1 MRISSLFIV
10 FQGASVFMPTFAAYT
25 TSHTDSHEKEFIC
38 NNRIIGAEE
47 FSKPPQERITELMV
61 DGRRVSLTDKF
72 NELLHS
78 AEDSRVVMYSDGY
91 SNHFTF
97 YNVNKLRS
105 DNGWGNTN
113 TQQEHILVIDEVGRV
128 CAMMLKLTVRE
139 TMWGPASA
147 PIVHLSLCMINV

>member
-10 FQGASVFMPTFAAYT
+10 FQGTSIFMPTFAAYT

-78 AEDSRVVMYSDGY
+78 AEDSRVVMY
-91 SNHFTF
+91 N
-97 YNVNKLRS
+97 
-105 DNGWGNTN
+105 NGWGNTN
-113 TQQEHILVIDEVGRV
+113 TLQEHILVIDEVGRV